1 MSGRLD
7 GKVAL
12 VTGAGRGIGR
22 ALALGLAAE
31 GAVVHVNDLEDPA
44 EVRDELPDSGR
55 GLSLRGD
62 VSDLAQLR
70 ELFARL
76 ERLDVLVNCAG
87 ITGWMNVFEP
97 SEEIWDRVID
107 TNLKGTFFCST
118 EAAQLMRRSGGGSIV
133 NVSTVVAARGM
144 RNLSAY
150 AASKGGINAL
160 TIQLAVELA
169 PYGIRVNAFAPGAT
183 NVERNLADDPRYV
196 ETWSPLIPLGRV
208 GEPED
213 MVGPAVFLASDE
225 SAYVTAQLFYVDGGW
240 SAVGTFPDTY
250 VDSAARHQAGDA

>member
-12 VTGAGRGIGR
+12 ITGAGRGIGR
-22 ALALGLAAE
+22 ALALGFAAE
-31 GAVVHVNDLEDPA
+31 GATVLSNDLED
-44 EVRDELPDSGR
+44 VELAY
-55 GLSLRGD
+55 D
-62 VSDLAQLR
+62 VSDPVQVR
-70 ELFARL
+70 EMFGRL
-76 ERLDVLVNCAG
+76 DRLDVLVNCAG
-87 ITGWMNVFEP
+87 ITGWIDVLEP

-118 EAAQLMRRSGGGSIV
+118 EAARLMRRSGGGSIV

-183 NVERNLADDPRYV
+183 NVERNLTDDPQYI

-240 SAVGTFPDTY
+240 TAAGVFPDSY
-250 VDSAARHQAGDA
+250 VDAAARRQGGDR